1 LFIDVSEKVV
11 VITGAARG
19 IGRALA
25 ITFSKEK
32 AKVIINYNKSKKEA
46 TQLLDE
52 ISTYNKN
59 CMIIRA
65 DITNPQDVSQ
75 MYLAIIKKYKRVDI
89 LINNA
94 GICDD
99 ALLQK
104 MSVNQWK
111 EVLDTNLTGTF
122 LCCREFSKIMMK
134 QHSGKIVNVASLKG
148 QEGSYGQ
155 VNYSVA
161 KGGIITLTKSL
172 AKELGKYGVSINAIC
187 PGFVLTDLNLNNN
200 EKRLIA
206 EQKSVLKLDSALQDC
221 VNFIIVISS
230 EMFMGISGRV
240 FNLDS
245 RIN

>member
-1 LFIDVSEKVV
+1 MFIDVSEKVV

-46 TQLLDE
+46 AQLLDE

-65 DITNPQDVSQ
+65 DITNPKDVAK
-75 MYLAIIKKYKRVDI
+75 MYFAIVKKYKRVDI

-99 ALLQK
+99 ALLQE
-104 MSVNQWK
+104 MSVDQWK
-111 EVLDTNLTGTF
+111 KVLDTNLTGTF
-122 LCCREFSKIMMK
+122 LCCREFSKIMIK

-148 QEGSYGQ
+148 QEGSLGQ

-172 AKELGKYGVSINAIC
+172 AKELGKYGVSINAVC
-187 PGFVLTDLNLNNN
+187 PGFVLTDLNQNNN
-200 EKRLIA
+200 QKKLIA

-221 VNFIIVISS
+221 VNFIIVMSS
-230 EMFMGISGRV
+230 EMFMGISGRI

>member
-1 LFIDVSEKVV
+1 MFIDVSEKVV

>member
-1 LFIDVSEKVV
+1 MFIDVSEKVV

-221 VNFIIVISS
+221 VNFIIVMSS